1 LRIHKAFQLW
11 VMKHI
16 HTLILMTAIC
26 FKADAQLVVKVI
38 DGDTYKVLQNGKL
51 QNVRLM
57 NVDATE
63 LDQYFGK
70 AVKDSVAN
78 LIKGSVIALELHS
91 SDIYGRTIVIATYKG
106 MSLDSLLIAKGWAWF
121 YTSYSKNFDLKYY
134 EAAARLKG
142 LGLWRCEHNVPPW
155 IWRKLNRHNKR
166 LYEVCQ

>member
-1 LRIHKAFQLW
+1 
-11 VMKHI
+11 MKHI

-38 DGDTYKVLQNGKL
+38 DGDTYKVLLNGKL

-57 NVDATE
+57 NVDAPE

-70 AVKDSVAN
+70 AVKDSVTT
-78 LIKGSVIALELHS
+78 LIEGNMIALELHS
-91 SDIYGRTIVIATYKG
+91 SDIYGRTLVTATYKG

-121 YTSYSKNFDLKYY
+121 YTSYSKNLDLKYY

-142 LGLWRCEHNVPPW
+142 LGLWRCEHTVPPW
-155 IWRKLNRHNKR
+155 IWRKLNKRNKR